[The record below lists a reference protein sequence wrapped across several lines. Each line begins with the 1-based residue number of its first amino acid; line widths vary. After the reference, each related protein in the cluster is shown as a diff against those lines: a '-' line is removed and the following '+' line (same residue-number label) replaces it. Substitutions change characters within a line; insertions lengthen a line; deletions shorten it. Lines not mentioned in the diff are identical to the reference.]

1 MGAYGCTKLI
11 GKDFKDLDHG
21 CPFAKTG
28 YDAHGSELRALLSW
42 SGFGGD
48 IEDIVRKAKIDPRV
62 GCLFY
67 YQQLHPNCDP
77 IKVQHPNQ
85 FFREP
90 GKCAQCRCPTSGQST
105 TSTVTAEPSMK
116 RPASD
121 FAKMEA
127 VGIRMDGQRRPHLL
141 VVKDE

>member
-1 MGAYGCTKLI
+1 MGAYGCAKLI

-28 YDAHGSELRALLSW
+28 YDAQGSELRALLSW

-48 IEDIVRKAKIDPRV
+48 IEDIVRKAKIDPRL

-90 GKCAQCRCPTSGQST
+90 GKCAQCRCPTSGQ
-105 TSTVTAEPSMK
+105 AAGEPSMK